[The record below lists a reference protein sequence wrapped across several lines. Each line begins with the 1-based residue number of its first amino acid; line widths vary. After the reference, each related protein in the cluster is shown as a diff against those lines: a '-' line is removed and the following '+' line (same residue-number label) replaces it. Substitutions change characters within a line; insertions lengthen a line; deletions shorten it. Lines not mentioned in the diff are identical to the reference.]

1 MKEEKKCRCC
11 GYPFG
16 YDGIEESTTTPGVCP
31 TCEKVMKAFSGVE
44 LRKSAS
50 ADLDKYSPMFH
61 KDSYME
67 VTEWVNGEGVDVYVD
82 LGPNRPEKRFEL
94 TYDEFN
100 VLVNLVHIINPEEP
114 LHILSDKPILTP
126 ELE

>member
-1 MKEEKKCRCC
+1 MKDEKKCRCC

-31 TCEKVMKAFSGVE
+31 TCEKAMKAFSGVE
-44 LRKSAS
+44 LRKSAF

-67 VTEWVNGEGVDVYVD
+67 VTEWVNGEGVDVYV
-82 LGPNRPEKRFEL
+82 
-94 TYDEFN
+94 
-100 VLVNLVHIINPEEP
+100 LVNLVHIINPEEP
-114 LHILSDKPILTP
+114 FHILSDKPILTP
-126 ELE
+126 ELK